1 MIVAYWKAPADPE
14 FTKSEN
20 TPDVSFTME
29 QFEPSGGMEMD
40 MSELLGDDETYE
52 PPAWMLAL
60 ENILYYVVTIALITG
75 LIVLVT
81 LTVYKILKAYR
92 NRYEKWTPE
101 EKTESG
107 DVTESLAP
115 PKIVLPKFFGKRLPG
130 EQIRKYYRKWVLGGP
145 GQTPANTNTPG
156 GSGKKSRCG

>member
-1 MIVAYWKAPADPE
+1 
-14 FTKSEN
+14 
-20 TPDVSFTME
+20 
-29 QFEPSGGMEMD
+29 
-40 MSELLGDDETYE
+40 
-52 PPAWMLAL
+52 MLAL

-115 PKIVLPKFFGKRLPG
+115 PKIVLPKFFRKKTPG

-145 GQTPANTNTPG
+145 GQYSGEHKHPG